1 VKRIRGRLTYANVM
15 SSIAVFLVLGGAGAY
30 AARKIGSNELKANS
44 VGTTKIKANAVTT
57 RKIKKGAVTT
67 IKLRDGAVKG
77 EKLADGAVKGEK
89 LGDGSVTT
97 PKIANGAVTGAK
109 IESASTPFSRI
120 VHEARGSSTQ
130 TLSNG
135 ALTVYPLAS
144 NSYTQEAGRDD
155 AYVGTLQVTIPETC
169 TGTRR
174 VTAAILV
181 DPPNP
186 SSATAS
192 EFVASREFEDA
203 GTGAL
208 SARIEIGPGLRFQPT
223 VATLHTLFLVAEAS
237 CGGGGGITAS
247 FGGIDVIGTK

>member
-1 VKRIRGRLTYANVM
+1 MRHIRKRLTYANVM
-15 SSIAVFLVLGGAGAY
+15 SSIAVFLILGGATAF
-30 AARKIGSNELKANS
+30 AARKIGSHQLKANS

-57 RKIKKGAVTT
+57 RKIKKAAVTT
-67 IKLRDGAVKG
+67 IKLRDGAVKS
-77 EKLADGAVKGEK
+77 EKLADG
-89 LGDGSVTT
+89 SVTT
-97 PKIANGAVTGAK
+97 SKIASGAVTGAK

-130 TLSNG
+130 ALTNG
-135 ALTVYPLAS
+135 GLTVYPLAS
-144 NSYTQEAGRDD
+144 NSYTQEVGRDD
-155 AYVGTLQVTIPETC
+155 AYVGTLQVAIPETC
-169 TGTRR
+169 TGTRH

-186 SSATAS
+186 SSATAG
-192 EFVASREFEDA
+192 EFVASREFVDT

-208 SARIEIGPGLRFQPT
+208 SERMEIGPGLRFQPT
-223 VATLHTLFLVAEAS
+223 LATLHTLFLVAEAS

>member
-1 VKRIRGRLTYANVM
+1 M
-15 SSIAVFLVLGGAGAY
+15 SSIAVFLILGGATAF
-30 AARKIGSNELKANS
+30 AAKKIGSNQLKANS

-57 RKIKKGAVTT
+57 RKIKKGAVAT
-67 IKLRDGAVKG
+67 IKLRDSAVKS
-77 EKLADGAVKGEK
+77 EK

-97 PKIANGAVTGAK
+97 AKIANGAVTGAK

-130 TLSNG
+130 ALSNG

-144 NSYTQEAGRDD
+144 SSYTQEAGRDD

-169 TGTRR
+169 TGTRH

-186 SSATAS
+186 SSATTS
-192 EFVASREFEDA
+192 EFVASREFADT

-208 SARIEIGPGLRFQPT
+208 SARIEVGPGLRFQPA
-223 VATLHTLFLVAEAS
+223 VATFHTLFLVAEAS
-237 CGGGGGITAS
+237 CTGGGGIIAS